1 MSDKKAPFLQVRSEI
16 GPLKTILLHRPSQ
29 ELEQLMP
36 KYLDEMLFEDIPYL
50 AQMQVEHDTFAQTL
64 RDRGAEVLYF
74 EELLSDILESDT
86 IKESVI
92 ADAVAGLKVTAAALK
107 EDIKEVLRSKEPRQL
122 AAVLL
127 AGLAKSSVKTA
138 AQEKRLSFYIKDE
151 YPFYMD
157 PLPNLYFSRDYG
169 TVIGNRLSVNTM
181 KAYARQ
187 RESMLLQHI
196 ALHHPR
202 FTRDGLDTWHNYN
215 EADSI
220 EGGDILILSDKVVA
234 IGCSARTS
242 AEGIET
248 LARRLFRED
257 PEVREVI
264 VIQIPFTRAY
274 MHLDTVFTMV
284 DRDKFT
290 IFPGIADRVR
300 LFSLTPSAGGGI
312 EISPQEDLVKTL
324 SRALGVPTIKLIETG
339 GGDALT
345 AEREQWNDSTNTL
358 AISPGVV
365 ITYRRNIVSNDI
377 LSKNGIEVVV
387 IPGSELVRGRGGP
400 RCMSMPLFRE
410 KISW

>member
-1 MSDKKAPFLQVRSEI
+1 
-16 GPLKTILLHRPSQ
+16 
-29 ELEQLMP
+29 
-36 KYLDEMLFEDIPYL
+36 
-50 AQMQVEHDTFAQTL
+50 
-64 RDRGAEVLYF
+64 
-74 EELLSDILESDT
+74 
-86 IKESVI
+86 
-92 ADAVAGLKVTAAALK
+92 
-107 EDIKEVLRSKEPRQL
+107 
-122 AAVLL
+122 
-127 AGLAKSSVKTA
+127 
-138 AQEKRLSFYIKDE
+138 
-151 YPFYMD
+151 
-157 PLPNLYFSRDYG
+157 
-169 TVIGNRLSVNTM
+169 
-181 KAYARQ
+181 
-187 RESMLLQHI
+187 
-196 ALHHPR
+196 
-202 FTRDGLDTWHNYN
+202 
-215 EADSI
+215 
-220 EGGDILILSDKVVA
+220 
-234 IGCSARTS
+234 
-242 AEGIET
+242 
-248 LARRLFRED
+248 
-257 PEVREVI
+257 
-264 VIQIPFTRAY
+264 